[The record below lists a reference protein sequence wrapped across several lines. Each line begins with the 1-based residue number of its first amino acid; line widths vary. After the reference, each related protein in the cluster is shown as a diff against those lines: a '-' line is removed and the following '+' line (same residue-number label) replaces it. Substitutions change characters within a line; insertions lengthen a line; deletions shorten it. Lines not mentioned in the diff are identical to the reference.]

1 MQMIWRHI
9 SRRSETKHMPIRKRG
24 PRWHYR
30 FYIAGREYAGSTGLL
45 ATEDNRKAARRY
57 EKTQRELAKQG
68 REAETP
74 RDFAAAAG
82 EFVAWCNDVEYRQKA
97 STAERIRVSFS
108 SLVSFFGDRPVMS
121 IDAGEIERYKTHRVQ
136 INAVKD
142 VTLRHDLHALSLF
155 FQYAQKMRWRDG
167 NPVREVSIP
176 SDADAMR
183 MHPLSAEEEKAYFES
198 AFEVT
203 DRAGR
208 RNLYDVSKVL
218 IDQGCRPEEIM
229 AASKCDFD
237 PESGTLS
244 IRGGKSR
251 AAKRTL
257 YLTQEVVAILSARLK
272 TEGPWLFPSERY
284 PGNHITKLSNSHDR
298 ACREAGVS
306 FVLYDLRHT
315 FGTRQGTELK
325 TDPFTLA
332 AIMGHANLRTIMRYV
347 HPDQAQQKQAMERYD
362 AAPFTAKLLE
372 ARVGI
377 EPTNKG
383 FADPSKARGNMT
395 LLIKVRFPVHRSG
408 HFLGI

>member
-1 MQMIWRHI
+1 MRF
-9 SRRSETKHMPIRKRG
+9 RRSLKPG
-24 PRWHYR
+24 C
-30 FYIAGREYAGSTGLL
+30 F
-45 ATEDNRKAARRY
+45 
-57 EKTQRELAKQG
+57 RELS
-68 REAETP
+68 P
-74 RDFAAAAG
+74 
-82 EFVAWCNDVEYRQKA
+82 
-97 STAERIRVSFS
+97 STATYLRV
-108 SLVSFFGDRPVMS
+108 VVP
-121 IDAGEIERYKTHRVQ
+121 
-136 INAVKD
+136 
-142 VTLRHDLHALSLF
+142 
-155 FQYAQKMRWRDG
+155 
-167 NPVREVSIP
+167 
-176 SDADAMR
+176 
-183 MHPLSAEEEKAYFES
+183 
-198 AFEVT
+198 
-203 DRAGR
+203 
-208 RNLYDVSKVL
+208 
-218 IDQGCRPEEIM
+218 
-229 AASKCDFD
+229 
-237 PESGTLS
+237 
-244 IRGGKSR
+244 GGKSR

>member
-1 MQMIWRHI
+1 
-9 SRRSETKHMPIRKRG
+9 MP
-24 PRWHYR
+24 
-30 FYIAGREYAGSTGLL
+30 
-45 ATEDNRKAARRY
+45 
-57 EKTQRELAKQG
+57 
-68 REAETP
+68 
-74 RDFAAAAG
+74 
-82 EFVAWCNDVEYRQKA
+82 VV
-97 STAERIRVSFS
+97 
-108 SLVSFFGDRPVMS
+108 S

-155 FQYAQKMRWRDG
+155 FQYAAKMRWRDG
-167 NPVREVSIP
+167 NPVRELSIP
-176 SDADAMR
+176 SDAEAVR
-183 MHPLSAEEEKAYFES
+183 MHPLSPEEEKAYFKA

-208 RNLYDVSKVL
+208 RNLYDVAKVL

-229 AASKCDFD
+229 AASKHDFD
-237 PESGTLS
+237 PESSTLA

-257 YLTQEVVAILSARLK
+257 YLTPEVVAI
-272 TEGPWLFPSERY
+272 
-284 PGNHITKLSNSHDR
+284 HDR

-347 HPDQAQQKQAMERYD
+347 HPDQPQQKQAMERY
-362 AAPFTAKLLE
+362 AAAMQRRKMR
-372 ARVGI
+372 RV
-377 EPTNKG
+377 K
-383 FADPSKARGNMT
+383 
-395 LLIKVRFPVHRSG
+395 
-408 HFLGI
+408 

>member
-1 MQMIWRHI
+1 
-9 SRRSETKHMPIRKRG
+9 MPIRRRG
-24 PRWHYR
+24 PLWHYR
-30 FYIAGREYAGSTGLL
+30 FTIAGQEYAGSTGLP
-45 ATEDNRKAARRY
+45 ATEANRKAAERY
-57 EKTQRELAKQG
+57 EKAQLELAKQG
-68 REAETP
+68 RKAETR
-74 RDFAAAAG
+74 RDFATAAG
-82 EFVAWCNDVEYRQKA
+82 DFITWCKDVEYRQKA
-97 STAERIRVSFS
+97 NTAERIRVSFA
-108 SLVSFFGDRPVMS
+108 SLVSFFGDMPVVS
-121 IDAGEIERYKTHRVQ
+121 IEAGEIERYKTHRVQ

-155 FQYAQKMRWRDG
+155 FQYAQKMRWREG

-176 SDADAMR
+176 SDADAVR
-183 MHPLSAEEEKAYFES
+183 MHPLSAEGEKAYFKG

-208 RNLYDVSKVL
+208 RNLYDVAKVL

-229 AASKCDFD
+229 AATKCSFD
-237 PESGTLS
+237 PESGTLA

-257 YLTQEVVAILSARLK
+257 YLTAEVVAILSERLK

-284 PGNHITKLSNSHDR
+284 PGNHITKLNNSHDR

-347 HPDQAQQKQAMERYD
+347 HPDQPQQKQAMERY
-362 AAPFTAKLLE
+362 AVAMRRRKMR
-372 ARVGI
+372 RV
-377 EPTNKG
+377 K
-383 FADPSKARGNMT
+383 
-395 LLIKVRFPVHRSG
+395 
-408 HFLGI
+408 

>member
-1 MQMIWRHI
+1 
-9 SRRSETKHMPIRKRG
+9 MPIRRRG
-24 PRWHYR
+24 PLWHYR
-30 FYIAGREYAGSTGLL
+30 FTIAGQEYAGSTGLP
-45 ATEDNRKAARRY
+45 ATEANRKAAERY
-57 EKTQRELAKQG
+57 EKAQLELAKQG
-68 REAETP
+68 RKAETR
-74 RDFAAAAG
+74 RDFATAAG
-82 EFVAWCNDVEYRQKA
+82 DFITWCKDVEYRQKA
-97 STAERIRVSFS
+97 NTAERIRVSFA
-108 SLVSFFGDRPVMS
+108 SLVSFFGDMPVVS
-121 IDAGEIERYKTHRVQ
+121 IEAGEIERYKTHRVQ

-155 FQYAQKMRWRDG
+155 FQYAQKMRWREG

-176 SDADAMR
+176 SDADAVR
-183 MHPLSAEEEKAYFES
+183 MHPLSAEEEKAYFKG

-208 RNLYDVSKVL
+208 RNLYDVAKVL

-229 AASKCDFD
+229 AATKCSFD
-237 PESGTLS
+237 PESGTLA

-257 YLTQEVVAILSARLK
+257 YLTAEVVAILSERLK

-284 PGNHITKLSNSHDR
+284 PGNHITKLNNSHDR

-347 HPDQAQQKQAMERYD
+347 HPQQKQAMERY
-362 AAPFTAKLLE
+362 AVAMRRRKMR
-372 ARVGI
+372 RV
-377 EPTNKG
+377 K
-383 FADPSKARGNMT
+383 
-395 LLIKVRFPVHRSG
+395 
-408 HFLGI
+408 

>member
-1 MQMIWRHI
+1 L
-9 SRRSETKHMPIRKRG
+9 
-24 PRWHYR
+24 WHYR
-30 FYIAGREYAGSTGLL
+30 FTIAGQEYAGSTGLP
-45 ATEDNRKAARRY
+45 ATEANRKAAERY
-57 EKTQRELAKQG
+57 EKAQLELAKQG
-68 REAETP
+68 RKAETR
-74 RDFAAAAG
+74 RDFATAAG
-82 EFVAWCNDVEYRQKA
+82 DFITWCKDVEYRQKA
-97 STAERIRVSFS
+97 NTAERIRVSFA
-108 SLVSFFGDRPVMS
+108 SLVSFFGDMPVVS
-121 IDAGEIERYKTHRVQ
+121 IEAGEIERYKTHRVQ

-155 FQYAQKMRWRDG
+155 FQYAQKMRWREG

-176 SDADAMR
+176 SDADAVR
-183 MHPLSAEEEKAYFES
+183 MHPLSAEEEKAYFKG

-208 RNLYDVSKVL
+208 RNLYDVAKVL

-229 AASKCDFD
+229 AATKCSFD
-237 PESGTLS
+237 PESGTLA

-257 YLTQEVVAILSARLK
+257 YLTAEVVAILSERLK

-284 PGNHITKLSNSHDR
+284 PGNHITKLNNSHDR

-347 HPDQAQQKQAMERYD
+347 HPQQKQAMERY
-362 AAPFTAKLLE
+362 AVAMRRRKMR
-372 ARVGI
+372 RV
-377 EPTNKG
+377 K
-383 FADPSKARGNMT
+383 
-395 LLIKVRFPVHRSG
+395 
-408 HFLGI
+408 

>member
-1 MQMIWRHI
+1 
-9 SRRSETKHMPIRKRG
+9 MPIRRRG
-24 PRWHYR
+24 PLWHYR
-30 FYIAGREYAGSTGLL
+30 FTIAGQEYAGSTGLR
-45 ATEDNRKAARRY
+45 ATEANRKAAERF
-57 EKTQRELAKQG
+57 EKAQRQMAKQG
-68 REAETP
+68 RKTEAA
-74 RDFAAAAG
+74 RDFATAAG
-82 EFVAWCNDVEYRQKA
+82 DFMAWCKDVEYRQKA
-97 STAERIRVSFS
+97 STAERIRVSFA
-108 SLVSFFGDRPVMS
+108 SLVNFFGDMPLVS
-121 IDAGEIERYKTHRVQ
+121 IEAGEIERYKTHRVQ

-176 SDADAMR
+176 SDADAVR
-183 MHPLSAEEEKAYFES
+183 MHPLSAEEEKAYFKD

-208 RNLYDVSKVL
+208 RNLYDVAKVL

-229 AASKCDFD
+229 ASNKCDFD
-237 PESGTLS
+237 PESATLA

-257 YLTQEVVAILSARLK
+257 YLTPEVVSILSERLK

-284 PGNHITKLSNSHDR
+284 PGNHITKLNNSHDR
-298 ACREAGVS
+298 VCREAGVS

-347 HPDQAQQKQAMERYD
+347 HPDQPQQKQAMERY
-362 AAPFTAKLLE
+362 AVAMRRRKMR
-372 ARVGI
+372 RV
-377 EPTNKG
+377 K
-383 FADPSKARGNMT
+383 
-395 LLIKVRFPVHRSG
+395 
-408 HFLGI
+408 